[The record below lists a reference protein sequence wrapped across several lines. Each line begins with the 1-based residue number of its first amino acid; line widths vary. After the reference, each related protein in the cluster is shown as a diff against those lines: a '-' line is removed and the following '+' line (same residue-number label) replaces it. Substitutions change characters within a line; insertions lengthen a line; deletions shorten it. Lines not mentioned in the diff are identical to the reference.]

1 MFSDLKHAWCNKYD
15 RTKLRITRAMV
26 KAGKSSMRHR
36 KREEESVLGK
46 YSDMTYEAMADML
59 VYARSSR
66 NHLYM

>member
-1 MFSDLKHAWCNKYD
+1 
-15 RTKLRITRAMV
+15 
-26 KAGKSSMRHR
+26 MRHR